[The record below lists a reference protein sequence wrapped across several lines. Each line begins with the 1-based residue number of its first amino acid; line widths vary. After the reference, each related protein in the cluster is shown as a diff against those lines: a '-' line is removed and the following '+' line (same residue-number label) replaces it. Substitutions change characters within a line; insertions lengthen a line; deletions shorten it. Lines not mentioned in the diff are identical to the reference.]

1 MEWPNLV
8 AVTGRWR
15 ERWSA
20 FLLYRS
26 PPPTRARLIVRAVP
40 RRGETMTATF
50 VEHGDPVH
58 TDTPAQIPAARRNDR
73 PAAVG
78 RATGC
83 KYRFIDSIR
92 TPHNLRIVTAIN
104 ARNSSRTAEVAA
116 AADSA
121 GYQAATDMRG
131 QKRAAADRRGEK
143 RSSVHACTAESP
155 IPIELHKALLF
166 LIILPSI
173 PSYPFS
179 CKFGFRCAQCT
190 LH

>member
-1 MEWPNLV
+1 
-8 AVTGRWR
+8 
-15 ERWSA
+15 
-20 FLLYRS
+20 
-26 PPPTRARLIVRAVP
+26 
-40 RRGETMTATF
+40 MTAMF

-92 TPHNLRIVTAIN
+92 TPHNLHIVTPIN

-131 QKRAAADRRGEK
+131 QKRAAADRRGGKE
-143 RSSVHACTAESP
+143 E
-155 IPIELHKALLF
+155 
-166 LIILPSI
+166 
-173 PSYPFS
+173 
-179 CKFGFRCAQCT
+179 
-190 LH
+190 